1 MNVSKLVE
9 EAKVKICLA
18 EETCDLEDLG
28 QKTESEPLAKR
39 MILLAAANE
48 GSWDWRY
55 KMDAA

>member
-1 MNVSKLVE
+1 MNVSQLAE
-9 EAKVKICLA
+9 EAKLKMCRA

>member
-1 MNVSKLVE
+1 MNVSHLVE
-9 EAKVKICLA
+9 EAKVNMCRA

>member
-1 MNVSKLVE
+1 MNVSQLVE
-9 EAKVKICLA
+9 EAKVKMCRA

-55 KMDAA
+55 AA